1 MSLPG
6 HAVPFAVAALP
17 ARCARCAA
25 TFVSHLPVICQ
36 SPSSQW
42 FNAAAHRA
50 RFNAVFNAVS
60 VYVFVFPFSWFQ
72 STWSLLC
79 PCLVLCVTLPF
90 SWLPPVP
97 PALPIFV
104 ILPLDVTLDQWHH
117 YPLRSVHF
125 YLTPKLHTSP
135 ASSPY
140 SSPFDHR
147 HLLIRNPNCLPFT
160 SRCCH
165 LILPAHLPLYS
176 MCHLT
181 DATFICLQLCVSDY
195 VLVAQGCNNGFDV
208 SQRGWRAPGLAYF
221 ASPLLIHPALHG
233 LYPSYPP
240 STAVV

>member
-1 MSLPG
+1 MLCHSLWLPCLP
-6 HAVPFAVAALP
+6 VVLAALP
-17 ARCARCAA
+17 
-25 TFVSHLPVICQ
+25 HLLVICQ
-36 SPSSQW
+36 SSASHPHLNGSTLQLIGHVSMLLSMLFLFMSLCFPSLG
-42 FNAAAHRA
+42 FNLPG
-50 RFNAVFNAVS
+50 VFCVHVLFFVS
-60 VYVFVFPFSWFQ
+60 
-72 STWSLLC
+72 
-79 PCLVLCVTLPF
+79 LPF

-160 SRCCH
+160 SRCCD

-195 VLVAQGCNNGFDV
+195 VLVVQGCNNGFDV